1 MNQVTIKNEF
11 ITLTVLDYGAIIQK
25 LILKNKDGED
35 TNVVVGLEEPEK
47 YLTDNKSLGA
57 CIGRYAG
64 RISNSGFQINNVD
77 YSIFSKDGVH
87 LHGGQQGFGKR
98 YWTIEKVHDGENPFV
113 RLSYHSKDLEE
124 GYPGNLNATVTY
136 KLVGASLFIVH
147 EATTDK
153 PTPVNLTN
161 HSYFNLDGGE
171 KIDHHDLRLSCS
183 KYLETDAKLLPTGN
197 IVSVKNTKYDFLELK
212 KIGEVRLDTPFVMDS
227 GLKKNTMLASEKSGL
242 TMEVITNQPGVVVY
256 TPLAFAAI
264 CFETQNFPDAPN
276 QPHFPNSIL
285 RPGETY
291 HNATEFKFGF
301 VN

>member
-1 MNQVTIKNEF
+1 LVW
-11 ITLTVLDYGAIIQK
+11 
-25 LILKNKDGED
+25 
-35 TNVVVGLEEPEK
+35 
-47 YLTDNKSLGA
+47 
-57 CIGRYAG
+57 
-64 RISNSGFQINNVD
+64 SNSGFQINNVN

-98 YWTIEKVHDGENPFV
+98 YWTIDQVYDGENPFV

-124 GYPGNLNATVTY
+124 GYPGNLTATVTY
-136 KLVGASLFIVH
+136 KLVGPSLFIVH

-153 PTPVNLTN
+153 ATPVNLTN
-161 HSYFNLDGGE
+161 HSYFNLDGE
-171 KIDHHDLRLSCS
+171 KKIDHHDLLLSCS
-183 KYLETDAKLLPTGN
+183 KYLETDAKLLPTGK
-197 IVSVKNTKYDFLELK
+197 IISVKNTKYDFLKLK
-212 KIGEVRLDTPFVMDS
+212 KIGEVRLDTPFVMDAD
-227 GLKKNTMLASEKSGL
+227 LKENTMLASDKSGL

-285 RPGETY
+285 QPGETY